1 VELPGVKVKQ
11 IKKIIYFKDIFI
23 LAISSVGGSGA
34 HLTLFIKR
42 LVEEKKYLTHKE
54 FLEIYSFCQIL
65 PGPTSTQTITAIGYR
80 LGGPLRAF
88 TTLLIWVLPACIL
101 MILLSIFYNIYQLQS
116 SNNNFLEYIQPMAV
130 GFIIVAAIKIY
141 NIVKDK
147 LINKLLYFGSALLAM
162 LQILG
167 PYAFPIIIVLG
178 GYISYRYNKNR
189 VGEYKRPNI
198 KIRWRNLTYFFIVF
212 VVAVVSA
219 AIVKMTDGIE
229 EARPFLVFENS
240 YRFGSL
246 VFGGGNVLITMMYE
260 QFVEFKAYLTAE
272 EFVSGVGFVQ
282 AVPGPVFSLSA
293 YTGGMIMKDWG
304 IHWQIIGG
312 LIGTVA
318 IFLPGALFIMFLY
331 PIWNR
336 VKKHPLVTLA
346 FEGIAA
352 ASAGL
357 VLAAAYLL
365 SKGVSYE
372 WESILVLAATV
383 LLLLYTKLPS
393 PIIVIAV
400 LALGIMF

>member
-1 VELPGVKVKQ
+1 MELPSVKVKQ

-23 LAISSVGGSGA
+23 LALTSVGGSGA

-42 LVEEKKYLTHKE
+42 LVEERQYLSQKE
-54 FLEIYSFCQIL
+54 FLDIYSFCQIL
-65 PGPTSTQTITAIGYR
+65 PGPTSTQTITAIGYKM
-80 LGGPLRAF
+80 GGPWRAF
-88 TTLLIWVLPACIL
+88 VTLLIWVLPASIF
-101 MILLSIFYNIYQLQS
+101 MTTLSIFYHYHQSQLPS
-116 SNNNFLEYIQPMAV
+116 NNFLKYIQPMVV

-141 NIVKDK
+141 NVVKDK
-147 LINKLLYFGSALLAM
+147 PLNKLLYFGAALLAM
-162 LQILG
+162 LQVLG

-178 GYISYRYNKNR
+178 GYITYRYNKNK
-189 VGEYKRPNI
+189 VGQYKKPNI
-198 KIRWRNLTYFFIVF
+198 KIRWRNLTYFFAVF
-212 VVAVVSA
+212 IVAVVSA
-219 AIVKMTDGIE
+219 AILKATDGIE

-260 QFVEFKAYLTAE
+260 QFVEFKAYLTTD

-282 AVPGPVFSLSA
+282 AMPGPVFSLSA
-293 YTGGMIMKDWG
+293 YTGSMIMKDWG
-304 IHWQIIGG
+304 VQWQIIGG

-318 IFLPGALFIMFLY
+318 IFLPGTLFIMFLY

-336 VKKHPLVTLA
+336 VKKHPLITLA

-365 SKGVSYE
+365 SKGIAHQ
-372 WESILVLAATV
+372 WESVLVLTATV
-383 LLLLYTKLPS
+383 LLLLYTKIPS
-393 PIIVIAV
+393 PIIVASV
-400 LALGIMF
+400 LVLGFVF